1 MIWQLRL
8 GIEEEKRMEDKREI
22 LARLLPALQA
32 TRAGS
37 DVKDLAEY
45 DDEYCVIV
53 FQSGFRK
60 RVCIGGDSGLAII
73 EDVIHA
79 LY

>member
-1 MIWQLRL
+1 
-8 GIEEEKRMEDKREI
+8 MEDKREI
-22 LARLLPALQA
+22 LARLLHALQA

-37 DVKDLAEY
+37 DIVALELEQNEQRY
-45 DDEYCVIV
+45 SQYCVIV
-53 FQSGFRK
+53 FKSGCRK
-60 RVCIGGDSGLAII
+60 KVNITADSGLAIM